1 MCQLETIVIG
11 GKFPGSIARAYRW
24 VTTRFQHVRDDG
36 YQGRGLAMQRRRR
49 GSPGQEK
56 ARSGEGDRAFCRLVL
71 HMHQPPATT
80 DNDE

>member
-36 YQGRGLAMQRRRR
+36 YQGRGLAMQRCRR

-56 ARSGEGDRAFCRLVL
+56 ARSGKGSGLLPASAAFIS
-71 HMHQPPATT
+71 PATT